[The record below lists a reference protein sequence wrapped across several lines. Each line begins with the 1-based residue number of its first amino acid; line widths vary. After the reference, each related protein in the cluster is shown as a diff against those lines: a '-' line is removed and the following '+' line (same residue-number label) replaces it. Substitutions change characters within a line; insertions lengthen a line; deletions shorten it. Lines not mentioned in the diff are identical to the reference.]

1 MLLFSVW
8 AAVGFAATPVEL
20 ADDRP
25 IDLAETGRL
34 FQSENTSFPDSAQG
48 IAQSLAQ
55 FAAADKVS
63 LFGGS
68 YWLYAEFRHSQ
79 ATTQWIFD
87 PNNTLIDRVEARIYA
102 ADGSV
107 QQVET
112 GYRGEHE
119 YMLHYGKAIT
129 LQPNVDYRV
138 LIHFSSPYFA
148 SNPRLE
154 MLPESNYRAA
164 VIKDNMWIIGCLGAV
179 VSLALFNWVFVT

>member
-1 MLLFSVW
+1 MLSLLRHAKRLFASLAMLLFSSW
-8 AAVGFAATPVEL
+8 AAVGFAAAPVEL
-20 ADDRP
+20 AGDRP

-87 PNNTLIDRVEARIYA
+87 PNNTLIDRVEVFA
-102 ADGSV
+102 V
-107 QQVET
+107 
-112 GYRGEHE
+112 
-119 YMLHYGKAIT
+119 
-129 LQPNVDYRV
+129 RV
-138 LIHFSSPYFA
+138 C
-148 SNPRLE
+148 R
-154 MLPESNYRAA
+154 
-164 VIKDNMWIIGCLGAV
+164 
-179 VSLALFNWVFVT
+179 